1 MNIIEAIHN
10 DKLFKPVFKDLSTWS
25 NWLVLLSALFN
36 LPMDETQLK
45 IYRRC
50 TGRQKPPEKEFREFW
65 GICGRRGGKSFIAAV
80 VAVFLALFFKYE
92 KHLSPGERGTIQ
104 IIAAD
109 RSQAQVILSYTKGI
123 LQNNPVF
130 AQYIVNDFKESIDL
144 SNSISIEVMSC
155 SYRSI
160 RGRTVVACICDEIA
174 FWMHEGE
181 KPDREILAAIRPS
194 MATIPNS
201 KLIVISSP
209 YSRSGVLYEHWE
221 QYYGKED
228 PNILIWRA
236 PTTVMNPTIPQELID
251 AEMKK
256 DKSSASSEWY
266 AEWRSDIEGFLDPD
280 LIKACAVL
288 PGDLAPQK
296 YQVYS
301 AFCDPSGGRADA
313 FSLAIGS
320 YHYES
325 EKYVVDLLKA
335 WPAPFNPSEVVA
347 EAAAI
352 LKRYRCRRVVGDR
365 YSGEWCAEAFQK
377 NGVIYERC
385 ELSKSKLYLEFE
397 PLVNTQQ
404 IQIPKDKNLINE
416 LLNLERRTGR
426 SGRDSVDHPP
436 RGSDDLANS
445 VAGVTYL
452 LTRMQDSAFAGCDLT

>member
-10 DKLFKPVFKDLSTWS
+10 EKLFRPIFRDLETWRS
-25 NWLVLLSALFN
+25 WIVLLKALFA
-36 LPMDETQLK
+36 LPMDALEFELYQK
-45 IYRRC
+45 C
-50 TGRQKPPEKEFREFW
+50 TGRQKLPEKEFKELW
-65 GICGRRGGKSFIAAV
+65 GICGRRGGKSFMAAV
-80 VAVFLALFFKYE
+80 VAVYLALFFEYE

-109 RSQAQVILSYTKGI
+109 RAQAQVILSYIKGI
-123 LQNNPVF
+123 LQGNPVF

-209 YSRSGVLYEHWE
+209 YSRSGVLFEHWE

-228 PNILIWRA
+228 PNILIFRA
-236 PTTVMNPTIPQELID
+236 PTRVMNPTISQELID

-256 DKSSASSEWY
+256 DKSSAASEWY

-280 LIKACAVL
+280 LVKACAVL

-296 YQVYS
+296 YTVYQ
-301 AFCDPSGGRADA
+301 AFADPSGGRADA
-313 FSLAIGS
+313 FSLAIG
-320 YHYES
+320 HYDFKI

-335 WPAPFNPSEVVA
+335 WVAAFNPSEVVA
-347 EAAAI
+347 EAAEI
-352 LKRYRCRRVVGDR
+352 LKRYRCRRVTYANWERDEPEFAQTEYDIDSIMDR
-365 YSGEWCAEAFQK
+365 
-377 NGVIYERC
+377 
-385 ELSKSKLYLEFE
+385 
-397 PLVNTQQ
+397 
-404 IQIPKDKNLINE
+404 
-416 LLNLERRTGR
+416 
-426 SGRDSVDHPP
+426 
-436 RGSDDLANS
+436 
-445 VAGVTYL
+445 
-452 LTRMQDSAFAGCDLT
+452 

>member
-1 MNIIEAIHN
+1 MDIIEAIYN
-10 DKLFKPVFKDLSTWS
+10 EKLFKPVFKNLETWRS
-25 NWLVLLSALFN
+25 HLVLLKALFG
-36 LPMDETQLK
+36 LPMDDKDLALYQ
-45 IYRRC
+45 RC
-50 TGRQKPPEKEFREFW
+50 TGRKKPPKKGFKEFW

-109 RSQAQVILSYTKGI
+109 RSQAQVILSYIKGI

-130 AQYIVNDFKESIDL
+130 AQYMVNDFKESIDL

-236 PTTVMNPTIPQELID
+236 PTRVMNPTIPQELID

-256 DKSSASSEWY
+256 DKSSAASEWY
-266 AEWRSDIEGFLDPD
+266 VVFRLDLQNFLDED
-280 LIKACAVL
+280 LVKACAVL

-320 YHYES
+320 YHYDS

-352 LKRYRCRRVVGDR
+352 LKRYGCRRVVGDR
-365 YSGEWCAEAFQK
+365 TARRNPMGSLHMISEG
-377 NGVIYERC
+377 R
-385 ELSKSKLYLEFE
+385 LKLT
-397 PLVNTQQ
+397 V
-404 IQIPKDKNLINE
+404 
-416 LLNLERRTGR
+416 
-426 SGRDSVDHPP
+426 
-436 RGSDDLANS
+436 
-445 VAGVTYL
+445 
-452 LTRMQDSAFAGCDLT
+452 